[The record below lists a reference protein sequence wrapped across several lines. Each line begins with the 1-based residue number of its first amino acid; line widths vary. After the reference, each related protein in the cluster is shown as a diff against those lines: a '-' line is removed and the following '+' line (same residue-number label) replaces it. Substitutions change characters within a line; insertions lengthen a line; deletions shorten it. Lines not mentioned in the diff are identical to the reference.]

1 MKKPLLSIIIPVYNN
16 KKYLPMAVES
26 VVKQEFKDWEIII
39 VDDGSTD
46 GTSELVDRIVAAD
59 NRIRAIHQ
67 DNQWIYASFNRGISE
82 AKGEYIYILN
92 SDDKFATNALLTIR
106 NAIEKYKHPDVVW
119 TKVALCKCDMN
130 QRIITKTDVMPLIDK
145 EYFWAGGENKE
156 VWEKLITS
164 DIMIN
169 QANAYKREIMQQH
182 EFRNDVYGADHL
194 FNLEFTKCINN
205 FVIIPD
211 EIYLFHQYENNM
223 NTSVGKYY
231 GYEHEMFNE
240 FYTKGMEL
248 LEAKNVKTTANVDFL
263 VNRRKSNFSA
273 EIKSNLRFGR
283 ATLEQKLNEI
293 LSHSLDEIILK
304 VFDSREELDSRIL
317 SAIRYKFVEETV
329 SEESEYYFVYRLLES
344 LLRYEKDDED
354 FEAIRDA
361 VYNKNNPQCIGE
373 IFYKRI
379 MAYQ

>member
-1 MKKPLLSIIIPVYNN
+1 MRPFFSIIIAVYNN
-16 KKYLPMAVES
+16 EKYLANAVDS
-26 VVKQEFKDWEIII
+26 VLCQKIRDVEIII
-39 VDDGSTD
+39 IDDGSTD
-46 GTSELVDRIVAAD
+46 STPYIAD
-59 NRIRAIHQ
+59 GLAKEYKNIKVIHQ
-67 DNQWIYASFNRGISE
+67 ENSWIYASFNRGISE

-92 SDDKFATNALLTIR
+92 SDDKFAPNALLTIR
-106 NAIEKYKHPDVVW
+106 NAIEKYKYPDVVW

-130 QRIITKTDVMPLIDK
+130 QRIITKTDVRPLIDK

-164 DIMIN
+164 DIMID
-169 QANAYKREIMQQH
+169 QANAYKREIMQKH
-182 EFRNDVYGADHL
+182 KFRNDVYGADHL
-194 FNLEFTKCINN
+194 FNLEITKYINN

-223 NTSVGKYY
+223 NASVGKYY

-263 VNRRKSNFSA
+263 VNRRKSNYSA